1 MIAPHTV
8 TVHRADEVDY
18 HAALDWQLATAGVLR
33 TARDQAQSI
42 EALALIQHRPVFTL
56 GARAD
61 GSNVLASEAALAAR
75 GAEVVS
81 VDRGG
86 DVTFHGPGQLVAY
99 PILDLRQR
107 NIRPVSYVRMLE
119 QTVIDTLEGFGLTAE
134 REAGRPGVW
143 VDGAKVAAVGV
154 RVQGGI
160 STHGL
165 ALNVAPDLGWFDAIV
180 PCGLTD
186 AEVTSIAR
194 LLEVA
199 PPFEEVVDQYRAVF
213 ARHFE
218 ARLVEATDTPLRV
231 QRAKAVSA

>member
-1 MIAPHTV
+1 MSAPHTV

-18 HAALDWQLATAGVLR
+18 RAALDWQLATASALR
-33 TARDQAQSI
+33 AAREATTGA
-42 EALALIQHRPVFTL
+42 EALALIQHQPVYTL

-61 GSNVLASEAALAAR
+61 TSNVLASEAALAAR
-75 GAEVVS
+75 GAEVVA

-107 NIRPVSYVRMLE
+107 NIRPVSYVRLLE
-119 QTVIDTLEGFGLTAE
+119 QTVIDTLEQFGLIAE
-134 REAGRPGVW
+134 RESGRPGVW
-143 VDGAKVAAVGV
+143 IGGAKVAAVGV

-180 PCGLTD
+180 PCGLPD
-186 AEVTSIAR
+186 AEVTSMAR
-194 LLEVA
+194 LLDDA
-199 PPFEEVVDQYRAVF
+199 PPFEHVIDTYRAVF
-213 ARHFE
+213 AEHFE
-218 ARLVEATDTPLRV
+218 STLVDATDSPLVAPRPD
-231 QRAKAVSA
+231 AVPA